1 MQIAV
6 AEQDDLTE
14 VEPVGVYEVDSRSLA
29 EAMIVCSTPHLFGE
43 PWEHP
48 NAAPVAAR
56 SRQVLKAL

>member
-1 MQIAV
+1 MQIAAAV
-6 AEQDDLTE
+6 QDDLNE
-14 VEPVGVYEVDSRSLA
+14 VESASVYEVDSRSLA
-29 EAMIVCSTPHLFGE
+29 EAMIVCATPHLFGE